1 MLTWAV
7 LAEEIATAM
16 RLLGVSKVDELGPQ
30 HVRRIHLEDLVSYA
44 VANVEQ
50 GELCRSG
57 CVTL

>member
-30 HVRRIHLEDLVSYA
+30 HVRRIHVEDLVSYA
-44 VANVEQ
+44 VANVE
-50 GELCRSG
+50 
-57 CVTL
+57 